1 MLVLDPIGMIDV
13 EGQPVEAAPEQGR
26 GVDAA
31 FDVRDD
37 VLEAHEAAGRSRWIV
52 DINPHDVRQIV
63 RGLRVEELG
72 VLRAELFEHVRSPT
86 PSSRSEEHTSE
97 LQSLMRISYAVFCLK
112 KKTKIN
118 IETRTA

>member
-72 VLRAELFEHVRSPT
+72 VLRDELFEHVRSPT
-86 PSSRSEEHTSE
+86 PSSLRGAEGAAEIQTGRASCRE
-97 LQSLMRISYAVFCLK
+97 RVCRYV
-112 KKTKIN
+112 
-118 IETRTA
+118 

>member
-63 RGLRVEELG
+63 RGLHVEELG
-72 VLRAELFEHVRSPT
+72 VMRAGRNSVRWGKSVVVRGDVGGG
-86 PSSRSEEHTSE
+86 S
-97 LQSLMRISYAVFCLK
+97 VLK
-112 KKTKIN
+112 KKNK
-118 IETRTA
+118 R